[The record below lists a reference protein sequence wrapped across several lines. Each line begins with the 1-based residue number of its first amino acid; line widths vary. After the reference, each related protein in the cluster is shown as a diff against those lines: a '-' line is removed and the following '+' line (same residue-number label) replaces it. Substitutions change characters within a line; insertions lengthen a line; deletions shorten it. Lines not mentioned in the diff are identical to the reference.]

1 MLDENEL
8 KKYIDALLSKSEE
21 AYLMSI
27 EIINKPTINYRTEGF
42 CFFICNAW
50 ELLLKAFIINKAK
63 DINAINYK
71 DDSNRTIGLDECV
84 EKIFTSTTD
93 NVKNNI
99 SFIRNIRNKSTHLI
113 LPEFDFMLAP
123 AFQRC
128 LTNYNK
134 FFKKHFSDYSLNEKI
149 TPFIALV
156 NPGNNQD
163 SSSLVLN
170 PANLLLL
177 DKLQEELEIDESL
190 VQVIKLVSTKK
201 ESDADIKYTIV
212 KDGGEN
218 AKIINVPKDI
228 DKTHPYKTKEI
239 IDKISETVELTLGP
253 NHGFTSNKFHDIC
266 KRKNIKTNQDYC
278 YQFKYYNTNINMYSD
293 LAIEYIS
300 EVYISEYKNK

>member
-1 MLDENEL
+1 
-8 KKYIDALLSKSEE
+8 
-21 AYLMSI
+21 
-27 EIINKPTINYRTEGF
+27 
-42 CFFICNAW
+42 
-50 ELLLKAFIINKAK
+50 
-63 DINAINYK
+63 
-71 DDSNRTIGLDECV
+71 
-84 EKIFTSTTD
+84 
-93 NVKNNI
+93 
-99 SFIRNIRNKSTHLI
+99 
-113 LPEFDFMLAP
+113 MLAP

-134 FFKKHFSDYSLNEKI
+134 FFKKHFPDYSLNEKI

-278 YQFKYYNTNINMYSD
+278 YQFKYYNTNINMYSY